1 MCIFFRRIMKRTT
14 KIVLLD
20 IIIIIASVLFIFIF
34 TNYRLPPCFVKDM
47 VGLDCPACGGTRM
60 VINIFRLNFI
70 KALLYNPYMFFLFI
84 YGVLFFLLLNISII
98 NKKAI
103 QIIKKLYC
111 LKMCY
116 LWCAGLIIFA
126 VIRNLKFL

>member
-1 MCIFFRRIMKRTT
+1 MKRTT
-14 KIVLLD
+14 KIIMLD
-20 IIIIIASVLFIFIF
+20 LIMLVASGLFLFISISFK
-34 TNYRLPPCFVKDM
+34 LPPCYIKALT
-47 VGLDCPACGGTRM
+47 GLDCPACGGTRM
-60 VINIFRLNFI
+60 VINIVKLNFI
-70 KALLYNPYMFFLFI
+70 EAFHYNPFMFLASI

-116 LWCAGLIIFA
+116 IWCIGLIIFTI
-126 VIRNLKFL
+126 VRNLKFL